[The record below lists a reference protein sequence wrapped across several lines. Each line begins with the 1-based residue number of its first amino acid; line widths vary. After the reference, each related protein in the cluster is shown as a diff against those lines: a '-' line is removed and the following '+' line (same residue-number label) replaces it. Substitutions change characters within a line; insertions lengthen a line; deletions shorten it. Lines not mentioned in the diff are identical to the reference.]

1 MLGIIILHG
10 SANPGPIYELYQVES
25 KPVCTGLMLIM
36 TGLQNVTLWLYQ
48 FTDVGRGSPLC
59 SPEKHITWL
68 W

>member
-1 MLGIIILHG
+1 M
-10 SANPGPIYELYQVES
+10 YQADVI
-25 KPVCTGLMLIM
+25 V